1 MKKFLLSIIFVISA
15 LQAWGYHCKI
25 NDICYNVNTNNNTA
39 TVTYSGYPNNN
50 DYIGRYGG
58 SGLKDKDIVIPATI
72 TYNDVEYTVTAIG
85 NYAFYDA
92 LGNVKMASVTIPS
105 TVTTIGKSAFSRCN
119 ALTSFIIPGTVTTIG
134 DGAFGYCTGLT
145 SVTIEEGVTCIEGS
159 AFYGCSELTSVTIPN
174 SVIAIGDGA
183 FSDCTK
189 ITSVTIPDNI
199 TEIGAY
205 LFSGCYSLSMIN
217 IPSSVTSI
225 GNIAFKDC
233 VNLTSIMIPKN
244 VTTIGAQAF
253 YNCSALTSVSVDI
266 ATPLAIEEST
276 FTNRTNATLHVP
288 YGSKAVYQSAD
299 YWKDFKEIVETAAPY
314 NIIEFADAN
323 VKALCVANWDT
334 NGDGELSEEEAASV
348 TSLGS
353 VFRGN
358 NSITSFDELRYFT
371 GLNSIVEY
379 AFHGCSSLTS
389 ITIPN
394 SVTSI
399 GGYTFYGCSGLTSV
413 TIPNS
418 VTNIGSDAFYGCSGL
433 NKVIVEDIAAWCNI
447 SFNYYSNPLY
457 YAHHIY
463 SDNDTELTNLVIPQ
477 GVTSIGNYAFSGCS
491 GLTSVTIPN
500 SVTSM
505 GDHVFQ
511 GCSGL
516 TSVTIPNSVT
526 IIGMYAFDGCSGL
539 TSVTIP
545 NSVTSIGFQAFEN
558 CSKLTSVS
566 INSNEILSWNYSS
579 SYNFS
584 DIFGNQVNEYILGND
599 VTSIGNNTFY
609 NCYGLTYITLPS
621 SVASIGNSAFSGCTG
636 LSKVIVDDVAA
647 WCNISF
653 GNNSSNPLYYA
664 HHIYSDNDTEITNLI
679 IPQGVTSIGDYA
691 FYGCS
696 GLTSLTI
703 PNSIT
708 SIGNDAFSSC
718 SSLNKVVVEDIAAWC
733 NISFDNISSNPL
745 CYAHHLYSD
754 NDTETTNLIIPQGVT
769 SIGNYAFYG
778 CSGLTSVTI
787 PNSVTSIGNYAFYGC
802 SGLTSVTIP
811 NSVTSIG
818 SYAFQYCSG
827 LTSIDIPSSVTS
839 IRNYTFIGC
848 SGLTFITIP
857 NGVTTIGSS
866 AFYGCSG
873 LTSLTIPNSIT
884 SIGNDAFSSCSGLNK
899 VIVDDIAAWCNISFD
914 NNSSNPLFYAHHI
927 YSDNDTEITNLVI
940 PQGVTSIGT
949 YAFENCSGLTSV
961 IIPNS
966 VTSIGGYAFTGC
978 ANLVSLKVDI
988 NTPLSIT
995 QHTLSNRANMTLFVP
1010 YGSKDLY
1017 NSADYWKEFKK
1028 IVEFY
1033 TPTDISQKD
1042 NAIYIQP
1049 RTVLHGKN
1057 FKVEICMKNDQP
1069 ATAYSFDL
1077 VLPEGVTVAQDE
1089 NNQYMDVLSDRHVDH
1104 MRTINYKGNGTY
1116 SFAALSGNSEL
1127 LQGNDGPI
1135 RIVTLHADDEMV
1147 MGDYSIVI
1155 QNARYSNETAES
1167 TNMDDT
1173 FITLTIEDFL
1183 NGDVNSDGEVDI
1195 ADAVGIVN
1203 YIVGKN
1209 SANFEVKFADY
1220 NCDGYVDIADAVGIV
1235 NYIVGKNINK
1245 ARRRTYIM
1253 REPQ

>member
-353 VFRGN
+353 VFRCN
-358 NSITSFDELRYFT
+358 NSITSFDELKHFI
-371 GLNSIVEY
+371 GLNSIGSS
-379 AFHGCSSLTS
+379 AFFGCSGLTS

-394 SVTSI
+394 SV
-399 GGYTFYGCSGLTSV
+399 
-413 TIPNS
+413 N
-418 VTNIGSDAFYGCSGL
+418 NIGDRAFYSCDNLSFV
-433 NKVIVEDIAAWCNI
+433 NIDI
-447 SFNYYSNPLY
+447 STPLQ
-457 YAHHIY
+457 I
-463 SDNDTELTNLVIPQ
+463 TQ
-477 GVTSIGNYAFSGCS
+477 
-491 GLTSVTIPN
+491 
-500 SVTSM
+500 
-505 GDHVFQ
+505 
-511 GCSGL
+511 
-516 TSVTIPNSVT
+516 
-526 IIGMYAFDGCSGL
+526 
-539 TSVTIP
+539 
-545 NSVTSIGFQAFEN
+545 
-558 CSKLTSVS
+558 
-566 INSNEILSWNYSS
+566 
-579 SYNFS
+579 
-584 DIFGNQVNEYILGND
+584 
-599 VTSIGNNTFY
+599 NTF
-609 NCYGLTYITLPS
+609 
-621 SVASIGNSAFSGCTG
+621 
-636 LSKVIVDDVAA
+636 
-647 WCNISF
+647 
-653 GNNSSNPLYYA
+653 
-664 HHIYSDNDTEITNLI
+664 
-679 IPQGVTSIGDYA
+679 
-691 FYGCS
+691 
-696 GLTSLTI
+696 
-703 PNSIT
+703 
-708 SIGNDAFSSC
+708 
-718 SSLNKVVVEDIAAWC
+718 
-733 NISFDNISSNPL
+733 
-745 CYAHHLYSD
+745 
-754 NDTETTNLIIPQGVT
+754 
-769 SIGNYAFYG
+769 
-778 CSGLTSVTI
+778 
-787 PNSVTSIGNYAFYGC
+787 
-802 SGLTSVTIP
+802 
-811 NSVTSIG
+811 
-818 SYAFQYCSG
+818 
-827 LTSIDIPSSVTS
+827 
-839 IRNYTFIGC
+839 
-848 SGLTFITIP
+848 
-857 NGVTTIGSS
+857 
-866 AFYGCSG
+866 
-873 LTSLTIPNSIT
+873 
-884 SIGNDAFSSCSGLNK
+884 
-899 VIVDDIAAWCNISFD
+899 
-914 NNSSNPLFYAHHI
+914 
-927 YSDNDTEITNLVI
+927 
-940 PQGVTSIGT
+940 
-949 YAFENCSGLTSV
+949 
-961 IIPNS
+961 
-966 VTSIGGYAFTGC
+966 
-978 ANLVSLKVDI
+978 
-988 NTPLSIT
+988 
-995 QHTLSNRANMTLFVP
+995 SNRANATLQVP
-1010 YGSKDLY
+1010 CPSKKLY
-1017 NSADYWKEFKK
+1017 QAADYWNEFKK

-1057 FKVEICMKNDQP
+1057 FKVEICMKNEQP

-1077 VLPEGVTVAQDE
+1077 VLPEGVTVAKND
-1089 NNQYMDVLSDRHVDH
+1089 NDQYMDVLSDRHVDH
-1104 MRTINYKGNGTY
+1104 MRTINYKGDGTY

-1135 RIVTLHADDEMV
+1135 RIVTLHADDEMEI
-1147 MGDYSIVI
+1147 GDYPIVI

-1183 NGDVNSDGEVDI
+1183 NGDVNNDGAVDI

-1203 YIVGKN
+1203 YIVGKT

-1245 ARRRTYIM
+1245 ARRRTSIM